1 MNVVFLGESTEAK
14 RFLILCLAKTASC
27 YANITVL
34 SKKPYSYGEI
44 TDEYEYCGIDFVL
57 LKDGENPLSKI
68 SESAGNFV
76 DAEEYI
82 DVPEDFK
89 VIAVSETTRDKLESC
104 IELAG
109 EYTRCHPSLNLYIV
123 YLNIMEYCRIGKRF
137 LSSFWEHSLPSTI
150 EIAGTDEIYFEEK
163 NHIVMIESQYLN
175 RLSIRSLS
183 LPIKT
188 VFRNIILYIFSLD
201 TKEVKAV
208 FKRAERM
215 K

>member
-1 MNVVFLGESTEAK
+1 MQ
-14 RFLILCLAKTASC
+14 ILL
-27 YANITVL
+27 YYQ
-34 SKKPYSYGEI
+34 KPYSYGEI

-109 EYTRCHPSLNLYIV
+109 SIPGVIHP
-123 YLNIMEYCRIGKRF
+123 
-137 LSSFWEHSLPSTI
+137 
-150 EIAGTDEIYFEEK
+150 
-163 NHIVMIESQYLN
+163 
-175 RLSIRSLS
+175 
-183 LPIKT
+183 
-188 VFRNIILYIFSLD
+188 
-201 TKEVKAV
+201 
-208 FKRAERM
+208 
-215 K
+215 